1 MKLSKTLGI
10 ATTAAL
16 VVAAAGAMN
25 STVSSGSMGDTVG
38 NITGKVVFD
47 GERPKPKPLTITGEQ
62 SKGCCPE
69 GVQMDTT
76 DHGLLIDEEG
86 GIANAVIT
94 IKIKDKSPEVPEKA
108 FELDQSKCRFD
119 PHVMVIPVGSKVSYL
134 NSDTLSHNIHTY
146 AIKNDGLNKTVTG
159 GTSAEQTFK
168 KAETVKV
175 TCDIHPWMSS
185 FIVVTDASDWAKTG
199 ADGTFTIEG
208 LPPGDYKFSIWH
220 ETLGKAKGTATINAD
235 GTSEAVEIK
244 MGKKKKKGRKRPR

>member
-16 VVAAAGAMN
+16 AAAAAAAMN
-25 STVSSGSMGDTVG
+25 TTVYTGDTVG
-38 NITGKVVFD
+38 KITGKIVFE
-47 GERPKPKPLTITGEQ
+47 GERPKPKSLTISGEQ

-76 DHGLLIDEEG
+76 NYGLLLDENG

-94 IKIKDKSPEVPEKA
+94 ITIKDKAPEVPDKA
-108 FELDQSKCRFD
+108 FELDQSGCRFS
-119 PHVMVIPVGSKVSYL
+119 PHVMVIPVGGTLRYL
-134 NSDTLSHNIHTY
+134 NSDGLSHNIHTY

-159 GTSAEQTFK
+159 GTSVDQTFE

-185 FIVVTDASDWAKTG
+185 YVVVTNASVWATTL
-199 ADGTFTIEG
+199 ADGTFTIDG
-208 LPPGDYKFSIWH
+208 LAPGEYKFNVWH
-220 ETLGKAKGTATINAD
+220 ETLGKTKGTVTINED

-244 MGKKKKKGRKRPR
+244 MGSKKKRGGKRRR